1 MTVKAQVHD
10 SFKLFAGK
18 LDSAGH
24 IGDLAK
30 QVSAWAASANVAP
43 KSIGIEFVEH
53 SKQVIMSIG
62 YRSDEPAYGVTVASS
77 KIGKI
82 DKLDAAELTKLEG
95 QLGKAAAG
103 QANVICHELYV
114 TDANELYMVTMSHA

>member
-1 MTVKAQVHD
+1 MTVKAQVHE

-18 LDSAGH
+18 LDAAGH

-30 QVSAWAASANVAP
+30 QVTAWAASAKVAP

-53 SKQVIMSIG
+53 SKQVILSVG
-62 YRSDEPAYGVTVASS
+62 YRSDEAGYGITLASS

-82 DKLDAAELTKLEG
+82 DKLDQAELTKLEG
-95 QLGKAAAG
+95 ALGKAAGA
-103 QANVICHELYV
+103 QQNVICHELYV